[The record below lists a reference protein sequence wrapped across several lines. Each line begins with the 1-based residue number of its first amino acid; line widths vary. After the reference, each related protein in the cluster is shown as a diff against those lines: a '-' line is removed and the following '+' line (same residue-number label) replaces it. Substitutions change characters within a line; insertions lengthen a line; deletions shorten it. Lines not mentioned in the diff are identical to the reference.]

1 MSPTGATS
9 LTGATWFTAATMAV
23 VRHLPFGLSRVI
35 APSLLGF
42 AVINGCTFGLDLTLL
57 TVLHGVLHWP
67 VAVSIT
73 LSYGTATSVSYLLNR
88 TLNFHSH
95 GLVGRQVTIYA
106 GVVVVNYLAFILGV
120 GSGLAALGLE
130 YQLARIVAG
139 LCEAVWIYV
148 AMRFLVFRP
157 DPR

>member
-1 MSPTGATS
+1 M
-9 LTGATWFTAATMAV
+9 
-23 VRHLPFGLSRVI
+23 
-35 APSLLGF
+35 
-42 AVINGCTFGLDLTLL
+42 L
-57 TVLHGVLHWP
+57 TVFHGVLHWP

-95 GLVGRQVTIYA
+95 GPGGRQVTIYA
-106 GVVVVNYLAFILGV
+106 AVVVVNYLAFILGV

-148 AMRFLVFRP
+148 AMRFLVFRDSLSPVP
-157 DPR
+157 DNPNNPDNPDSQQHQPESAGQAPG

>member
-1 MSPTGATS
+1 M
-9 LTGATWFTAATMAV
+9 WFTAATTAA

-57 TVLHGVLHWP
+57 TVFHSVLHWP

-73 LSYGTATSVSYLLNR
+73 LSYGTATGVSYLLNR
-88 TLNFHSH
+88 ALNFHSH

-106 GVVVVNYLAFILGV
+106 GVVAVNYLAFILGV

>member
-1 MSPTGATS
+1 
-9 LTGATWFTAATMAV
+9 
-23 VRHLPFGLSRVI
+23 
-35 APSLLGF
+35 
-42 AVINGCTFGLDLTLL
+42 
-57 TVLHGVLHWP
+57 
-67 VAVSIT
+67 
-73 LSYGTATSVSYLLNR
+73 
-88 TLNFHSH
+88 
-95 GLVGRQVTIYA
+95 
-106 GVVVVNYLAFILGV
+106 VVVVNYLAFILGV

>member
-9 LTGATWFTAATMAV
+9 LTGATWFTAATTAA

-35 APSLLGF
+35 APSL
-42 AVINGCTFGLDLTLL
+42 TFGLDLTLL
-57 TVLHGVLHWP
+57 TVFHGALHWP

-88 TLNFHSH
+88 TLNFHSR

-106 GVVVVNYLAFILGV
+106 SVVVVNYLAFILGV
-120 GSGLAALGLE
+120 GSGLSALGLE

>member
-1 MSPTGATS
+1 M
-9 LTGATWFTAATMAV
+9 LTAF
-23 VRHLPFGLSRVI
+23 
-35 APSLLGF
+35 
-42 AVINGCTFGLDLTLL
+42 
-57 TVLHGVLHWP
+57 HGVLHWP

-106 GVVVVNYLAFILGV
+106 AVVVVNYLAFILGV

-148 AMRFLVFRP
+148 ALRFLVFRDSLGPVPGSQDSQAESPGRRLVKP